1 MITGMHHVQMKCRTQ
16 EELDRVRHF
25 YVDVLGLKIRREW
38 PGGMMIDTGN
48 CLIEVFANAEEDL
61 PQGVI
66 RHIALL
72 TDDVDAVTEKIRA
85 AGFEITI
92 EAADLVIPSTPEFPI
107 RRSFCRGPLGEDIEL
122 FYER

>member
-1 MITGMHHVQMKCRTQ
+1 MIKGMHHVQMKCRT
-16 EELDRVRHF
+16 EAEMDRVRYF

-61 PQGVI
+61 PQGVF

-72 TDDVDAVTEKIRA
+72 TDDVDAVTEKVRA
-85 AGFEITI
+85 AGYEITI
-92 EAADLVIPSTPEFPI
+92 EPADLVIKSDPEFPI